1 METFFNYLIKKIV
14 TKTSDD
20 ILIHQKFFMRK
31 SKVDK
36 IKLLNEE
43 NDLEVTSDIINSY
56 KTNTTR
62 KRVTKRG
69 LEKYYNNLIQFMNSR
84 FI

>member
-1 METFFNYLIKKIV
+1 
-14 TKTSDD
+14 
-20 ILIHQKFFMRK
+20 MRK

-36 IKLLNEE
+36 IRLLNEE
-43 NDLEVTSDIINSY
+43 HDLEVTSDIINSY

-69 LEKYYNNLIQFMNSR
+69 LEKYYNNLIHLMNNR

>member
-1 METFFNYLIKKIV
+1 
-14 TKTSDD
+14 
-20 ILIHQKFFMRK
+20 MRK

-43 NDLEVTSDIINSY
+43 HDLEVTSDIINSY

-69 LEKYYNNLIQFMNSR
+69 LEKYYNNLILIMQTREFV
-84 FI
+84 

>member
-1 METFFNYLIKKIV
+1 
-14 TKTSDD
+14 
-20 ILIHQKFFMRK
+20 MRK

-36 IKLLNEE
+36 IRLLNEE

>member
-1 METFFNYLIKKIV
+1 
-14 TKTSDD
+14 
-20 ILIHQKFFMRK
+20 MRK
-31 SKVDK
+31 NKVDK

-43 NDLEVTSDIINSY
+43 HDLEVTSDIINAY
-56 KTNTTR
+56 KKNTAR
-62 KRVTKRG
+62 KRVTKKG

>member
-1 METFFNYLIKKIV
+1 
-14 TKTSDD
+14 
-20 ILIHQKFFMRK
+20 MRK
-31 SKVDK
+31 NKVDK

-43 NDLEVTSDIINSY
+43 HDLEVTSDIINSY

-69 LEKYYNNLIQFMNSR
+69 LEKYYNNLIQLMNGR
-84 FI
+84 YI